1 MPPLKLLRWNNVWSF
16 ALVRPPQYIAALMTL
31 PTLPERETALA
42 TIRYTAADRV
52 EVVFKP
58 NIPFTVAG
66 IQEMLQVRSELG
78 ASGKHR
84 VLILL
89 PEHVEFDMA
98 MITTDHYKV
107 IPQPNTEAVA
117 WVVRN
122 ERNATFTRLYL
133 SYWPS
138 PFPSEVFLLEA
149 DGRAWLESF

>member
-1 MPPLKLLRWNNVWSF
+1 MND
-16 ALVRPPQYIAALMTL
+16 QQ
-31 PTLPERETALA
+31 LPERETTLA
-42 TIRYTAADRV
+42 TIRYTAPDRV

-58 NIPFTVAG
+58 GIPFTVAG
-66 IQEMLQVRSELG
+66 IQEMLQARKELG
-78 ASGKHR
+78 ESGKHR

-98 MITTDHYKV
+98 MITTDHYTV
-107 IPQPNTEAVA
+107 IPQPNTEAAA
-117 WVVRN
+117 WVVHN

-149 DGRAWLESF
+149 DARVWLENIASP